1 LNAPRTIHGTAP
13 QYLTAQWTP
22 VSETASRQHLRSAAS
37 HQLTVPPHR
46 RVTYGGQAF
55 AVADPSTWNSL
66 PKRLRD
72 PSNSVSV
79 FSRLLKTVFLLLRVL
94 IQRVRGFGEDV
105 LCKLTFYITLYG
117 CNLSRGWVRI
127 IPWTDQR
134 RGTNR
139 HYTDPR
145 GRAWSSHYLECSA
158 MSGPH
163 PIYIKHQG

>member
-1 LNAPRTIHGTAP
+1 MVVRRSLSPIRLRGTHCRNVYAT
-13 QYLTAQWTP
+13 L
-22 VSETASRQHLRSAAS
+22 
-37 HQLTVPPHR
+37 LTV
-46 RVTYGGQAF
+46 F
-55 AVADPSTWNSL
+55 LFLAV
-66 PKRLRD
+66 
-72 PSNSVSV
+72 
-79 FSRLLKTVFLLLRVL
+79 FLKQFFLLLRVL

-163 PIYIKHQG
+163 PVYIKHQG